1 MSVVYLQSS
10 WFASTNTD
18 TIIRTVK
25 KRLQVCSG
33 IHLWLSY
40 FSMSALLCSE
50 GFQEDRRYH
59 DVRAVILLLTPV
71 CVLECVF
78 CPVTLS
84 PWSTYATFK
93 IHTPSHAGSR
103 NQLQATP
110 TSLSWVGQLAL
121 KKKWKNWFSTCEQ
134 SKDVKLSHVSDARE
148 VNSYRLQ
155 YLQRTFSILNPLKS
169 PLNHSNN

>member
-1 MSVVYLQSS
+1 MYLQSR

-71 CVLECVF
+71 CVLECVS
-78 CPVTLS
+78 CPVTLT

-121 KKKWKNWFSTCEQ
+121 NFFFGRTGFQ
-134 SKDVKLSHVSDARE
+134 QLSRVRMWSLVMCLTQGRE
-148 VNSYRLQ
+148 ANSYRLQ
-155 YLQRTFSILNPLKS
+155 YLQSTTSILNPLKS